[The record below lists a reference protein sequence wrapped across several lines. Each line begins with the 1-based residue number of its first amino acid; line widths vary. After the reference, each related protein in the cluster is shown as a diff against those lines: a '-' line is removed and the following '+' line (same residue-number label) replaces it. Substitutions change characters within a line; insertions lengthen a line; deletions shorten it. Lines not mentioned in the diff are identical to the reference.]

1 MGANSFMHSAARRQA
16 LKTVAA
22 LTLPACSIE
31 RLSHF
36 IYTKAEQ
43 VRMNI
48 REIMALAPVIP
59 VLTIESIDHA
69 APLARALVA
78 GGLRVLEVT
87 LRTEVALEAIKV
99 MRQAVP
105 EAIVGAGTLTR
116 AEDFEHA
123 AAVGAQ
129 FGVTP
134 GLTPELI
141 AAAKQVAFPL
151 LPGIMSPTEL
161 IAARLAGFSALKFFP
176 AEPAGGVLM
185 LSAFAG
191 PFADVRFCPTG
202 GITRESA
209 PRYLQLAN
217 VACVGGSWVTPAAA
231 VRSANWSHIEEL
243 ARDAASLGRRAA

>member
-1 MGANSFMHSAARRQA
+1 M
-16 LKTVAA
+16 K
-22 LTLPACSIE
+22 
-31 RLSHF
+31 
-36 IYTKAEQ
+36 
-43 VRMNI
+43 I

-59 VLTIESIDHA
+59 VLTIESLEHA

-87 LRTEVALEAIKV
+87 LRTEAALEAIRA
-99 MRQAVP
+99 MRKAAP

-116 AEDFEHA
+116 PEDFARA

-141 AAAKQVAFPL
+141 AAARQESFPL

-161 IAARLAGFSALKFFP
+161 IAARLAGFDALKFFP
-176 AEPAGGVLM
+176 VEPAGGVSM

-191 PFADVRFCPTG
+191 PFGDVLFCPTG

-231 VRSANWSHIEEL
+231 MRNGNWSHIEEL
-243 ARDAASLGRRAA
+243 ARDAATLGRRAA

>member
-1 MGANSFMHSAARRQA
+1 
-16 LKTVAA
+16 
-22 LTLPACSIE
+22 
-31 RLSHF
+31 
-36 IYTKAEQ
+36 
-43 VRMNI
+43 MNI

-87 LRTEVALEAIKV
+87 LRTEAALEAIKV

-116 AEDFEHA
+116 SEDFERA

-161 IAARLAGFSALKFFP
+161 IAARLAGFNALKFFP
-176 AEPAGGVLM
+176 AEPAGGVSM

-231 VRSANWSHIEEL
+231 VRTANWSHIEEL